1 MAACFNCRAYIH
13 LADDTCPY
21 CGSIFRPGTW
31 RTASDLI
38 EPAKGGWGLS
48 PETLRGRWFAGMNLA
63 VPVWVPLATGLLLGC
78 LMHIPVIKV
87 STPSAVAYIKTL
99 MDGKGLV
106 ESERK
111 MVDFELDQILFND
124 SRYRMVHSGLW
135 HAGVCGF
142 GILGSIHLL
151 LGLVM
156 VRAER
161 RARRTGGPVA
171 PPNPL
176 RR

>member
-1 MAACFNCRAYIH
+1 MTVFAELVGKYARYLFVASGLVS
-13 LADDTCPY
+13 LALCA
-21 CGSIFRPGTW
+21 F
-31 RTASDLI
+31 
-38 EPAKGGWGLS
+38 
-48 PETLRGRWFAGMNLA
+48 
-63 VPVWVPLATGLLLGC
+63 C

-87 STPSAVAYIKTL
+87 STPSAVAYIETS

-135 HAGVCGF
+135 HAGVYGF

-156 VRAER
+156 VRAEK